1 LAQEFSNKALQAY
14 YDYLRDI
21 IFGSE
26 RYSIDL
32 DALEDEEFK
41 LFGEALMQFGKM
53 AIETRIFALCLSR
66 GELDCS
72 QPSTGNELAAPLRS
86 LHATLKHLTWQTKQI
101 SGGDYDQHVD
111 FMGEFSDAFNEMIAQ
126 LAERR
131 REMEVEAEHNK
142 ERMDELA
149 KANSIFEAITGN
161 MEEWI
166 VMVDRASGKHLF
178 SNRSTGSVLTDSGLE
193 YQMNNIIFEYANAN
207 GDDET
212 PRKEEFSLISDYALQ
227 FFEIMLYPIKW
238 FEYDAVAC
246 VLTDVTASKEEFS
259 RLENAAYKDVMTGV
273 FNRLYGMRL
282 LDQYKTEKTPFE
294 LIFIDM
300 DMLKYVNDVFGHAEG
315 DAYIKSVADILQEVS
330 PMATVCR
337 LGGDEFMVI
346 LREVDK
352 RHPDTHE
359 LLEIIRTDL
368 SLTSVRNEGEPPL
381 YQRSISYGIIKND
394 ERCELSTSE
403 ILAAADERMYEYK
416 KAHKQ
421 DRRV

>member
-1 LAQEFSNKALQAY
+1 MAQEFSNKALQAY
-14 YDYLRDI
+14 YEYLRDI
-21 IFGSE
+21 IYGSE
-26 RYSIDL
+26 RYAIDL
-32 DALEDEEFK
+32 DAIEDDEFR

-53 AIETRIFALCLSR
+53 AIETRVFALCLSR

-72 QPSTGNELAAPLRS
+72 NPSAGNELAAPLRS
-86 LHATLKHLTWQTKQI
+86 LQATLKHLTWQTKQI

-131 REMEVEAEHNK
+131 REMEVEAENNK

-166 VMVDRASGKHLF
+166 VMVDRATGKHLF
-178 SNRSTGSVLTDSGLE
+178 SNRSTGAVLTDSGLE

-227 FFEIMLYPIKW
+227 FFEIMLYPIRW

-273 FNRLYGMRL
+273 FNRLYGMKL
-282 LDQYKTEKTPFE
+282 LDQYKIDNVLFE

-315 DAYIKSVADILQEVS
+315 DAYIKSVADILQDVS

-346 LREVDK
+346 LKETDK
-352 RHPDTHE
+352 THPDTHE
-359 LLEIIRTDL
+359 LLETIRTNL
-368 SLTSVRNEGEPPL
+368 SLTSVHKEGDQPL